1 MPESKPTLNDLAPYP
16 DFLSQVT
23 AEGIARYNAVLA
35 LEEHHLRMKLDGLV
49 DGHAWKE
56 ALRASR
62 TGWAVALLLRA
73 LIEHA
78 GREVADSVA
87 RDLWKDWDD
96 SQDFA
101 GQLTQ
106 WVSEAG
112 VDPAVLA
119 EMAQTSYEQVQK
131 LKTHRVSRPA
141 EFPLGGEA

>member
-1 MPESKPTLNDLAPYP
+1 MTDKPTLNDLAPYP

-23 AEGIARYNAVLA
+23 AEGIARHNAVLA
-35 LEEHHLRMKLDGLV
+35 LEEHHLRMKLNGLV

-78 GREVADSVA
+78 GSEVADDVA
-87 RDLWKDWDD
+87 RALWKDWDD

-101 GQLTQ
+101 PQLAR

-112 VDPAVLA
+112 VDPAVLV
-119 EMAQTSYEQVQK
+119 EMAQDSYEQVQK
-131 LKTHRVSRPA
+131 LKTLRVPGQG
-141 EFPLGGEA
+141 ELPLGGEA